1 MNNNNDK
8 FEIMGKDL
16 NKMIAIGSY
25 FLKINPYMNNALVK
39 WLIRLSSLK
48 KISGNDSNESND
60 SNKVNDLNK
69 SNELNES
76 IGLDEMIFNLGMSLP
91 SWKTNSNDSNEKG
104 IDEEN

>member
-48 KISGNDSNESND
+48 KISGNDSNHSQV
-60 SNKVNDLNK
+60 NKV
-69 SNELNES
+69 NELNES